1 MLILRLP
8 TKHKIKIFQ
17 EATNL
22 FGFSKPVEVKKAEI
36 KGEEYKVP
44 DNRACGRPHNTGWLE
59 LLGDEEMGVGAVPAD
74 PEDSVYEAD
83 NWREIIA
90 NRQRI
95 GNRQ

>member
-1 MLILRLP
+1 M
-8 TKHKIKIFQ
+8 KD
-17 EATNL
+17 
-22 FGFSKPVEVKKAEI
+22 
-36 KGEEYKVP
+36 EEYKVP
-44 DNRACGRPHNTGWLE
+44 DQRACGRPHNTGWLG
-59 LLGDEEMGVGAVPAD
+59 LLGDEEMGLESFPDD